1 MRFLSIGTL
10 SSHRD
15 ARASLGTRYRWPLA
29 TAILTLGLT
38 PCITGRAG
46 PKLQD
51 SGRQGLFLVARRDL
65 SDPLF
70 EKSVVLMLP
79 IKGTPLLVGLIVNRP
94 TRVPLHDLFADSPA
108 LQKRDATAYF
118 GGPVGVDVGALSAVF
133 RSATPP
139 KDATLVFGD
148 VFVSFDH
155 STIASLVGNF
165 QQASTLRV
173 FLGRAQWAPKQLEN
187 EMAEGGWYSVGSSAD
202 PIFSKL
208 PEDAW
213 LTLLD
218 RAEPRPLVEYEPLF
232 VPLRTHLFHFP
243 VPPSG
248 RLDSREARAFAHGC
262 QSQERCESLSSET
275 EHVYECDSAGFKQS
289 L

>member
-1 MRFLSIGTL
+1 MLVLASEIMEVVRASTDMWFLSDSIGTL
-10 SSHRD
+10 PSHRD
-15 ARASLGTRYRWPLA
+15 TRASLGTRHPRRWQLA
-29 TAILTLGLT
+29 AAILTLGLT
-38 PCITGRAG
+38 AGITGTAG
-46 PKLQD
+46 QKPQD
-51 SGRQGLFLVARRDL
+51 SSRQGLFLVARRDL

-79 IKGTPLLVGLIVNRP
+79 IKGTPLLVGLIINRP

-118 GGPVGVDVGALSAVF
+118 GGPVGVEVGALSALF

-155 STIASLVGNF
+155 STIAALVGNF

-173 FLGRAQWAPKQLEN
+173 FLGRAQWAPEQLEN
-187 EMAEGGWYSVGSSAD
+187 EMAKGGWYSVGSGAD

-213 LTLLD
+213 LMLLD
-218 RAEPRPLVEYEPLF
+218 QAERPLVEYDPPLA
-232 VPLRTHLFHFP
+232 PLCNFRIEGCGSHRARTP
-243 VPPSG
+243 V
-248 RLDSREARAFAHGC
+248 AFWP
-262 QSQERCESLSSET
+262 QQQPRRRP
-275 EHVYECDSAGFKQS
+275 VK
-289 L
+289 